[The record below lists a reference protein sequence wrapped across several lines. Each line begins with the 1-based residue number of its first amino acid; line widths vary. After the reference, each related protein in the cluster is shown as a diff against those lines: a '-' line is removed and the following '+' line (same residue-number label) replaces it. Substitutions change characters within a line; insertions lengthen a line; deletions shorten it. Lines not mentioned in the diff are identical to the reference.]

1 MKSLNH
7 IESTF
12 DTKRHFLEKSA
23 FGVCQQ
29 LGEWMRINPATIRM
43 YFIYLSFFTFGS
55 PVIIYFIIAFFLE
68 NKNYFKPFYTKKR
81 PSVWDIE

>member
-29 LGEWMRINPATIRM
+29 VGEWMRINPATIRM
-43 YFIYLSFFTFGS
+43 YFIYLSFITFGS
-55 PVIIYFIIAFFLE
+55 PLVIYLFMAFWLNIKKYFQGSG
-68 NKNYFKPFYTKKR
+68 PGR
-81 PSVWDIE
+81 VWTE